1 MIKCGNLANA
11 IDARLQT
18 QIINRIDTG
27 TTARI
32 FLNFNT
38 KKL

>member
-1 MIKCGNLANA
+1 MIKCGKMANA
-11 IDARLQT
+11 FDARLQT
-18 QIINRIDTG
+18 QIINRIDTE

-32 FLNFNT
+32 FLNLNT